1 LAKKSD
7 GYASIKPESRKI
19 MLKLTKQEWKLAIT
33 KLVPIEAKPNPA
45 INAERVFAYAI
56 RDRKRERINSLY
68 SA

>member
-1 LAKKSD
+1 
-7 GYASIKPESRKI
+7 